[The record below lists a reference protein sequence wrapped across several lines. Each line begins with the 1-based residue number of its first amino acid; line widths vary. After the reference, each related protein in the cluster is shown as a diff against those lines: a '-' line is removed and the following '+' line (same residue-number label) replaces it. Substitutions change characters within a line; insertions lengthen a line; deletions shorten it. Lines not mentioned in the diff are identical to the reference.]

1 MERNPDFTV
10 SREWCGYRAK
20 RWVVRF
26 RGTCTGQAWT
36 RAGAWRLASRLQR
49 ARLSLGRK
57 HWEWR
62 ITEEAEAAFAS
73 MRQVVE
79 YNWADE
85 VEDFD
90 AQDEDGQRGHI
101 YQHLERVDGFLSS
114 YEC

>member
-1 MERNPDFTV
+1 
-10 SREWCGYRAK
+10 
-20 RWVVRF
+20 VRLP
-26 RGTCTGQAWT
+26 GQALGGSVPRNVHW
-36 RAGAWRLASRLQR
+36 AGVDEGRCLAFGI
-49 ARLSLGRK
+49 ATAKGPAVPRK